1 MSMKKNLLIAAIAI
15 TALASCSSN
24 DFVGDESPQ
33 GSIGTNGAIQFVSNT
48 PTVTRT
54 SSTDAAKINYLFKVF
69 GVKTVSSSDQRVFAT
84 ATEGVK
90 PYNVWFVDATANS
103 TTSNSANWEYVGT
116 SGQTYGTSEH
126 TVQLT
131 ADQTIKYWDNAAS
144 EYNFQAW
151 SDINTSGNEVT
162 ISAIDKNT
170 MTITGTPAKLA
181 KLYIAD
187 LQTGAPASFTN
198 NVVQFNFRNMAAK
211 VRLGIYE
218 TIPGY
223 VVKDLTFHYNDG
235 TAKTST
241 TNAYLTGSFVGS
253 SSSEQSFTVSYD
265 ATSKKA
271 ILELSGSGNVTYFD
285 FGTFTSSTSIGT
297 SSTDPTWATGNATYT
312 NVLPNTSNVG
322 AMTLTVD
329 YTLYNSTSGETI
341 NVTGQ
346 TATVPAAY
354 MSWKPNYAYT
364 YLFKITDDKLTP
376 ITLDAVIIDA
386 DDGTQETITTIS
398 DPSITTYA
406 KASNVTTNNEYLTG
420 SNIYAV
426 VANGTPLTTTTAKLY
441 TATIEAG
448 ALQEITET
456 TVANAIAHGTESP
469 TGTWTVTDANGKKLV
484 VKSATGLSVVTEIDA
499 NDTPDGVAITVN
511 GAKFTPA
518 TPTFTVVATGTSV
531 TSGTTYYTAA
541 DGSTKETLTSDGT
554 ASENQY
560 WNKTDSSAGYYV
572 FEYTD
577 TNSDKHYKVIK
588 VVDKY

>member
-1 MSMKKNLLIAAIAI
+1 MKKNLLIAAIAI
-15 TALASCSSN
+15 TTLASCSSN

-84 ATEGVK
+84 ATEGVT
-90 PYNVWFVDATANS
+90 PYNVWFVDGTFNS
-103 TTSNSANWEYVGT
+103 TTSNSTNWEYVGT
-116 SGQTYGTSEH
+116 SGQTYGTTGH

-151 SDINTSGNEVT
+151 SDINDSENKVSITNIT
-162 ISAIDKNT
+162 KNT

-271 ILELSGSGNVTYFD
+271 ILALSGSSSVTYFD

-297 SSTDPTWATGNATYT
+297 SSIDPTWATGSNTYT

-386 DDGTQETITTIS
+386 DDGSQETITTV
-398 DPSITTYA
+398 DNPSITTFGVKSGVYSIG
-406 KASNVTTNNEYLTG
+406 KNEYEVG
-420 SNIYAV
+420 ADIYATFLQGTTV
-426 VANGTPLTTTTAKLY
+426 LTPQLINNNKANFVTVYAVKYKDG
-441 TATIEAG
+441 ATDAEKV
-448 ALQEITET
+448 EKPITELS
-456 TVANAIAHGTESP
+456 VANAIENTGGLITATAILTAENAYFGTAPAAVTTVPAED
-469 TGTWTVTDANGKKLV
+469 GTTKT
-484 VKSATGLSVVTEIDA
+484 IDA
-499 NDTPDGVAITVN
+499 LKLENVKAAGKYAVEI
-511 GAKFTPA
+511 
-518 TPTFTVVATGTSV
+518 V
-531 TSGTTYYTAA
+531 TYEAV
-541 DGSTKETLTSDGT
+541 TLTSGAELNGFYSESDGT
-554 ASENQY
+554 YTLQTTGTYSSGTYYKQV
-560 WNKTDSSAGYYV
+560 KT
-572 FEYTD
+572 
-577 TNSDKHYKVIK
+577 YKVIT
-588 VVDKY
+588 VVPAS